1 MRSRI
6 KGLANVVMTS
16 NEVIVPVS
24 RVKTA
29 IMTNAATTV
38 FVAMAVMLM

>member
-6 KGLANVVMTS
+6 KDLANVVMTS

-24 RVKTA
+24 HVKTTT
-29 IMTNAATTV
+29 MTNAATTV
-38 FVAMAVMLM
+38 FVAMAVMSM